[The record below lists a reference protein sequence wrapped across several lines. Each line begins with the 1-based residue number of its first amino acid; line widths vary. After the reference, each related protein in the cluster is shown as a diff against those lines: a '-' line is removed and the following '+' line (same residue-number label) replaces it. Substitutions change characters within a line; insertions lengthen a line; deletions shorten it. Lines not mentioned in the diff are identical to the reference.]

1 MGAMPMLPTWPG
13 QPMPMKQ
20 MTMGFFMRSLTQLV
34 FRYEQSIQPTE
45 SEQGVSGLVMSKPAS
60 ACEADGWAKV
70 ADPRQKICA
79 LTRSPDVRLHVLT
92 HGAHQGRLFPC
103 ALAYVHMSRHTD
115 VYGPGVQL
123 AWVEGW

>member
-1 MGAMPMLPTWPG
+1 MPMLPTWPG

-79 LTRSPDVRLHVLT
+79 LTRTHQTCACMSSHTEPTKVVFFRARSPT
-92 HGAHQGRLFPC
+92 
-103 ALAYVHMSRHTD
+103 YT
-115 VYGPGVQL
+115 
-123 AWVEGW
+123 